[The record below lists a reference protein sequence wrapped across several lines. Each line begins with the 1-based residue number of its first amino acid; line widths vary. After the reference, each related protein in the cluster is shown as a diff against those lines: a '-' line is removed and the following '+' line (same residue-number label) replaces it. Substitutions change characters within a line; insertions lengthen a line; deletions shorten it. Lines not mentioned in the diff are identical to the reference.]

1 MRASTPFS
9 DRLNSPRLPL
19 FGPPLAPR
27 LLRRR
32 LYLQAI
38 TTENVSQVTA
48 TLRRRRPR
56 RPRPLPYS
64 EIYASPSRPTR
75 NWEGAISTEL
85 MQAILIL
92 AIEFQRAWRKFDS
105 LC

>member
-19 FGPPLAPR
+19 FGTP
-27 LLRRR
+27 R
-32 LYLQAI
+32 LYLLAI

-92 AIEFQRAWRKFDS
+92 TIEFQIAW
-105 LC
+105 

>member
-1 MRASTPFS
+1 MRTSTPSS
-9 DRLNSPRLPL
+9 DRLNSPVPRFLVRPL
-19 FGPPLAPR
+19 VPR

-92 AIEFQRAWRKFDS
+92 TIEFQRAWRKFDS
-105 LC
+105 LG